1 MWKSSRPLPDVE
13 KARLAHSVDAASVA
27 QFRSAAEAALAAC
40 PRPLRG
46 PGESYSNVIQRLV
59 EINTLVRVIANLRAS
74 RSHRE
79 GRWQVSAMFGGVLY
93 RPRAKRAGG
102 REAGDMM

>member
-1 MWKSSRPLPDVE
+1 VTE
-13 KARLAHSVDAASVA
+13 TAIARLAHSVDAASVA
-27 QFRSAAEAALAAC
+27 QFRSAAEAALAAR

-46 PGESYSNVIQRLV
+46 PGESYSNIILRLV
-59 EINTLVRVIANLRAS
+59 EINTLARVIANLRAS
-74 RSHRE
+74 RSHTE
-79 GRWQVSAMFGGVLY
+79 GRWQVSAMFGGGY